1 MTNQEILTK
10 AIQKAID
17 GGWEGL
23 ASPVSDFGS
32 LEEAIEWHTIVLDK
46 KEVIF
51 NHDFA
56 KALWGEPYFMNRQEF
71 KEAGYRGSMGGGAID
86 LKKGAG
92 WMYHLQEM
100 VVADDPIAYL
110 GQNMPKGVE

>member
-10 AIQKAID
+10 AIQKAEAN
-17 GGWEGL
+17 GWNDSEWNKDAL
-23 ASPVSDFGS
+23 IYGS
-32 LEEAIEWHTIVLDK
+32 AARHTFAIIYR
-46 KEVIF
+46 
-51 NHDFA
+51 HDFC

-92 WMYHLQEM
+92 WRYHLQEM
-100 VVADDPIAYL
+100 VVAEDPIAYL